1 MIFVTLGTHEL
12 EFKRLLNYLEE
23 MDIKEEVVI
32 QSGNTKFDSKKYKII
47 IAQSR
52 LHFNNFL

>member
-32 QSGNTKFDSKKYKII
+32 QSGNTKFDSKKYTNDINKYILYYVAKI
-47 IAQSR
+47 
-52 LHFNNFL
+52 

>member
-32 QSGNTKFDSKKYKII
+32 Q
-47 IAQSR
+47 
-52 LHFNNFL
+52 